1 MEGFQGIKQATIR
14 MKNDIISLVYD
25 KSEGRDGGVEEWRE
39 ILRAR
44 WAQMVAYCHAH
55 PKESV
60 ETALL
65 AVLLFVAG
73 AWYFSGKE
81 EAVAVQ
87 PKEEMSSPK
96 KETKPAGTRV
106 TVKGAELAAEG
117 GELTNPFSFE
127 HETRKQMAA
136 TPPKKQKEKETADE
150 KQTKTVAAAVP
161 SAPANAPGPAM
172 AVGESSTTPQEPVA
186 PPLVLKGVAISE
198 TDAMAVVIEYGTRK
212 FVHIGEA
219 VAGMSVTAIDR
230 DSITLEGDDGTTVLR
245 MPPH

>member
-1 MEGFQGIKQATIR
+1 MI
-14 MKNDIISLVYD
+14 

-55 PKESV
+55 PKETA

-65 AVLLFVAG
+65 AVLLLFTAC
-73 AWYFSGKE
+73 WYLSGDE
-81 EAVAVQ
+81 ETVAVQ
-87 PKEEMSSPK
+87 PKETSAPQK
-96 KETKPAGTRV
+96 DRKPARARV
-106 TVKGAELAAEG
+106 EVKGAELAAED

-150 KQTKTVAAAVP
+150 KQTKTAAASVP
-161 SAPANAPGPAM
+161 SAPTNAPVPAPT
-172 AVGESSTTPQEPVA
+172 VGESSTTPQEPVA